1 VQRPKP
7 SLSIFKSVPAKSK
20 RERNN
25 VDKDN
30 RNLPLGAKFHY
41 TLEIYV
47 INNKKKKKERKKEKE
62 KTPLAALSM
71 WRSTNS
77 IIGVIPNRAL
87 VGGIHDNIESRA

>member
-1 VQRPKP
+1 VQHPKQ

-47 INNKKKKKERKKEKE
+47 INNKKKKERKKKR
-62 KTPLAALSM
+62 KRKDSSYGALYVALYELYYRCNFQSCSR
-71 WRSTNS
+71 WRNS
-77 IIGVIPNRAL
+77 
-87 VGGIHDNIESRA
+87 